1 MEIDVIIL
9 SYAKND
15 SIVEM
20 NNNCINSINNSSNE
34 NTFKIILVETNKEKT
49 FTYPQGNV
57 TVIQPDEEF
66 NYNRFLNIG
75 LQYCK
80 NEWVL
85 ISNNDTIYHKNFVEE
100 MLKANEFDKELVSMS
115 PMDDKW
121 HVHRNNFNTSFDIH
135 YGHRTSYE
143 IAGWSILV
151 KKEVL
156 DKINGFDE
164 QFKFWYQDN
173 DYALTLLHN
182 KIKHAL
188 ITKSKVSHL
197 LSQSHD
203 FIEQSKKFEMTDG
216 LMRNFANKWNN
227 KK

>member
-15 SIVEM
+15 SIIEM

-57 TVIQPDEEF
+57 TVIQPNEEF

-75 LQYCK
+75 LQFCK

-85 ISNNDTIYHKNFVEE
+85 ISNNDTIYHKGFIEE
-100 MLKANEFDKELVSMS
+100 MLKSYEQDNELLSMS
-115 PMDDKW
+115 PMDDSW
-121 HVHRNNFNTSFDIH
+121 HRHQIFNKDIPVH

-156 DKINGFDE
+156 NKINGFDE
-164 QFKFWYQDN
+164 QFTFWYQDN
-173 DYALTLLHN
+173 DYALTLQHN
-182 KIKHAL
+182 KIKHGL
-188 ITKSKVSHL
+188 VTKSKVTHL
-197 LSQSHD
+197 LSQSHN

-216 LMRNFANKWNN
+216 LIRNLANKWN
-227 KK
+227 KKN